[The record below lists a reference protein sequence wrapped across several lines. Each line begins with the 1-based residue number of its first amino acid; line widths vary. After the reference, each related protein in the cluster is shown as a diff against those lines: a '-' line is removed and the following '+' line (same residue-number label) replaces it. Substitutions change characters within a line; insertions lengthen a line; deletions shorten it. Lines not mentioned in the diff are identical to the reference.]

1 MDLERM
7 IPLGWGIFRWVNKY
21 AVIPIFNW
29 LDKSISNYGI
39 IILILTIIIKMAL
52 APFTLKA
59 YKSQAKMKV
68 LKPEMDKIQEK
79 YKEKTQ

>member
-1 MDLERM
+1 
-7 IPLGWGIFRWVNKY
+7 
-21 AVIPIFNW
+21 
-29 LDKSISNYGI
+29 
-39 IILILTIIIKMAL
+39 MAL

-79 YKEKTQ
+79 HKEKDPMKAQQEVMALYKKTGVKPVRRMFTHGAPNAYTFCDVPFFSSQY